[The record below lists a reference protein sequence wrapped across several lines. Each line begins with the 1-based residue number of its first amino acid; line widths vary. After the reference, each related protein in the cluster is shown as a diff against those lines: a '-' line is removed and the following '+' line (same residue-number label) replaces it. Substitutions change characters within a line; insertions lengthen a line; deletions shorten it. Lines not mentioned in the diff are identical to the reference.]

1 MKTEKEVM
9 DSESKQKKASE
20 LKSIPLELLDDFPNH
35 PFKVR
40 DDKDMLELIESVTE
54 RGVLVPAMV
63 RPKENGRY
71 ELISGHRRK
80 RASECVGKD
89 TLQCFVKDLDDAE
102 AVIIMVDSNIQ
113 RSHIPP
119 SEKAFAYKMKLDAMK
134 KKAGRPKKDNLTP
147 VVSDFKRTNEELAEQ
162 VGESRETIRR
172 YIRLT
177 FLVPELLELVDEGR
191 MKMRPAVELSYLDED
206 CQRDLV
212 DAIDEEDCTPT
223 HAQAI
228 RLRKAFNENA
238 LTRDAIFI
246 VMQEEKPNQKDRI
259 ILKADTVKA
268 LIPNGISENKRLA
281 NAVFQIY
288 AAEEIVTL
296 DGTVRAV
303 KGELVDEITTGK
315 DGIAKS
321 KELYLG
327 KYTVI
332 EKTAPDTFVN
342 ANEQYDIELTYA
354 GQDIKV
360 TSTALSV
367 FNERQKVSVSLLK
380 ELSQDE
386 RFKLGMNDEILSVQ
400 FGIYANEDIKAA
412 DGSVIPADSLIT

>member
-9 DSESKQKKASE
+9 DSENKQKKTSE

-40 DDKDMLELIESVTE
+40 DDEDMLELIESVTE

-119 SEKAFAYKMKLDAMK
+119 SEKAYAYKMKLDAIK
-134 KKAGRPKKDNLTP
+134 QQG
-147 VVSDFKRTNEELAEQ
+147 KRTDLTLSPLGTKLDSANKLSEMT
-162 VGESRETIRR
+162 GDSRNQIYR

-238 LTRDAIFI
+238 LSRDAIFI
-246 VMQEEKPNQKDRI
+246 VMQEEKPNQKDRV
-259 ILKADTVKA
+259 ILKADTVKD
-268 LIPNGISENKRLA
+268 LIPKS
-281 NAVFQIY
+281 
-288 AAEEIVTL
+288 
-296 DGTVRAV
+296 
-303 KGELVDEITTGK
+303 VDESKRIEYIRRALQYYGK
-315 DGIAKS
+315 FLQRQRINAKES
-321 KELYLG
+321 
-327 KYTVI
+327 
-332 EKTAPDTFVN
+332 
-342 ANEQYDIELTYA
+342 
-354 GQDIKV
+354 
-360 TSTALSV
+360 
-367 FNERQKVSVSLLK
+367 R
-380 ELSQDE
+380 
-386 RFKLGMNDEILSVQ
+386 
-400 FGIYANEDIKAA
+400 
-412 DGSVIPADSLIT
+412 